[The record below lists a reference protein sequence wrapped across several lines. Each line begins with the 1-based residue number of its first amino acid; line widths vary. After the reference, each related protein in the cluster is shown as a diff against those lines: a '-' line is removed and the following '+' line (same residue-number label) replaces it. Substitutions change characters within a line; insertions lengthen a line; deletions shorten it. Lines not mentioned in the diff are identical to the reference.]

1 MGLCVREQV
10 CLTRPLPSRDSQG
23 GGLSVFGRLQCSGWK
38 ETLTPGLEMSGELL
52 QASLAATAF

>member
-1 MGLCVREQV
+1 M
-10 CLTRPLPSRDSQG
+10 
-23 GGLSVFGRLQCSGWK
+23 FGRLQCSGWK